1 MVLDTETEETA
12 CNWLFTA
19 FLRPMVLDTIYSRK
33 TPKIGKL
40 RPFFGFPMLS
50 NSGNHESSYRQ
61 RNHAILKN
69 RLF

>member
-40 RPFFGFPMLS
+40 RPFFWLP
-50 NSGNHESSYRQ
+50 YVIQ
-61 RNHAILKN
+61 
-69 RLF
+69 